1 MFIFILIFVHELGH
15 FETARIFKFEV
26 DKIYLYPTGG
36 ISKFTGR
43 INVSWYKDLLVLING
58 PLSQF
63 IIYFILVIFYPYKN
77 SIEILK
83 YIHYSILLFNL
94 LPIYPLDGG
103 KIINILFNRLFSFR
117 TSFNLTIIFSYIFIF
132 ILLIL
137 INFSFKINYLFVITF
152 LIYKVVEEQTKFRY
166 YYDKFLLE
174 RYLYSFSFNKICV
187 VSSFTK
193 KKKNYEHIIKNKR
206 GVFLEKE
213 ELNKKFTNFL

>member
-103 KIINILFNRLFSFR
+103 KIINILFNRNN
-117 TSFNLTIIFSYIFIF
+117 T
-132 ILLIL
+132 
-137 INFSFKINYLFVITF
+137 
-152 LIYKVVEEQTKFRY
+152 
-166 YYDKFLLE
+166 
-174 RYLYSFSFNKICV
+174 
-187 VSSFTK
+187 
-193 KKKNYEHIIKNKR
+193 
-206 GVFLEKE
+206 
-213 ELNKKFTNFL
+213 

>member
-1 MFIFILIFVHELGH
+1 MFIFILIFIHELGH
-15 FETARIFKFEV
+15 FETARVFNFEV

-36 ISKFTGR
+36 ISKFTSR
-43 INVSWYKDLLVLING
+43 INVSWYKELLVLING
-58 PLSQF
+58 PLSQI
-63 IIYFILVIFYPYKN
+63 IIYFLLIRFYPYEN
-77 SIEILK
+77 SLITLK

-103 KIINILFNRLFSFR
+103 KVLNLFLNRIFSFK

-132 ILLIL
+132 LLLII
-137 INFSFKINYLFVITF
+137 INFSFKINYLFVISF
-152 LIYKVVEEQTKFRY
+152 LIYKLVEEQTKFKY

-187 VSSFTK
+187 VPSFNK
-193 KKKNYEHIIKNKR
+193 FRKNYEHIISNNR

-213 ELNKKFTNFL
+213 ELNKKFSNFL

>member
-103 KIINILFNRLFSFR
+103 KIINILFNRFFSFK

-132 ILLIL
+132 TLLII

-174 RYLYSFSFNKICV
+174 RYLYSFSFNKICIV
-187 VSSFTK
+187 DSFTK
-193 KKKNYEHIIKNKR
+193 FRKNYEHIIKNKR

-213 ELNKKFTNFL
+213 ELNKKFSNFL